1 MFALHQNGL
10 HPSPEP
16 SPEDSKGSGSSNSS
30 GSPSEPK
37 PDSPPAQPQQRW
49 RWTNLWRTKQPAP
62 ASAGRSSPPESIID
76 LLHLLNSS
84 PQKHYSEPLNP
95 QSPDRLRK
103 LTEMQEAHL
112 AKQASRTCCGPG
124 SGI

>member
-16 SPEDSKGSGSSNSS
+16 SPEDSKGSGLNSS

-37 PDSPPAQPQQRW
+37 PNSPPAQPQQRW

-84 PQKHYSEPLNP
+84 PQTHSDDASEPLKP
-95 QSPDRLRK
+95 QSPEMLRK
-103 LTEMQEAHL
+103 LAGMQEAHL
-112 AKQASRTCCGPG
+112 AKQASC
-124 SGI
+124 